1 MTEKLNRAT
10 PNAQA
15 GGLQPGLDL
24 TDLSGGAR
32 RTKRGVPFRL
42 VLGAVLLGL
51 ILLAMLLAPVLTS
64 TGPAQQNLSEA
75 LRPAGRDHL
84 LGTDPLGRD
93 TLTRLLYGAR
103 YTVGIA
109 ILSTTVGAVVGLV
122 LGVVA
127 GYFRGWLDAIIMRTT
142 DALLAFP
149 SILIAFVVVAILGP
163 GMESVLYAMMIY
175 SAPIFVRFSYTAT
188 LPLKSRDF
196 VEASRARG
204 ASHLRILARHIVPH
218 VLPEIIVLWTLRL
231 GIVAIL
237 VSSLSFIG
245 LGVIPPTP
253 EWGAML
259 GEGAE
264 YLTYAPTLVIAPGMA
279 ISLLI
284 ISFNLLGDGLRDY
297 LDPRGRR

>member
-1 MTEKLNRAT
+1 MAEKLDDLTADV
-10 PNAQA
+10 QA
-15 GGLQPGLDL
+15 RVLQPGADL
-24 TDLSGGAR
+24 VAVTQDPR
-32 RTKRGVPFRL
+32 RSRRGIPFRL
-42 VLGAVLLGL
+42 LLGAVLLGL
-51 ILLAMLLAPVLTS
+51 ILTAMLLAPVVAPA
-64 TGPAQQNLSEA
+64 GPTQQNLSEA
-75 LRPAGRDHL
+75 LRPPGSGHL
-84 LGTDPLGRD
+84 LGTDGLGRD

-109 ILSTTVGAVVGLV
+109 IFSTTVGAVTGLA

-127 GYFRGWLDAIIMRTT
+127 GYFRGWLDAIIMRAT

-149 SILIAFVVVAILGP
+149 SILIAFVVVAILGT
-163 GMESVLYAMMIY
+163 GIKSLLYAMMVY
-175 SAPIFVRFSYTAT
+175 SAPIFVRFAYTAT
-188 LPLKSRDF
+188 LPLRSRDF

-204 ASHLRILARHIVPH
+204 ASHMRILTRHIVPH
-218 VLPEIIVLWTLRL
+218 VLPEIVVLWTLRL

-264 YLTYAPTLVIAPGMA
+264 YLTYAPALVIAPGVA

-297 LDPRGRR
+297 LDPRGRS